1 MTSLASTLLAFL
13 FALSVLVFIHELGHY
28 LVARWCGVKVLR
40 FSIGFGKPLFT
51 WRVGADQTEW
61 SLAPIP
67 LGGYVKMLDEREDS
81 KIDPAD
87 LHRAFTRKSLK
98 QRSAIVVAGPLANF
112 LLAIVLYAWLAMA
125 GIQEPAPVVG
135 EPPATSA
142 AATAGLRD
150 GDRVVAVDGKS
161 IATFNEMRLQMIN
174 GIVDKRPIGLE
185 VDGNDGVR
193 RHVAIQT
200 AQLPEGELER
210 DFTRTLGVELAGGKI
225 LVGNL
230 SNDGA
235 AATAGLKPGDEI
247 VSVDGQPIRRSRLL
261 IETIRSHPEQ
271 ALAFVVRRGDADI
284 SISIT
289 PRGELEA
296 VQPGSAAATG
306 SGATASG
313 GAATGSAASA
323 ATGAGA
329 PGAAPA
335 GQIRVG
341 KIGAALQQQVAMAE
355 VEYGLFSALAHGAQK
370 TWDMSIFSLRM
381 LGKMV
386 LGDLSWKNLSG
397 PVAIAD
403 FAGQS
408 VQVGWFAYVGFLA
421 LISVSL
427 GVLNLLPV
435 PVLDGGHLVYYA
447 LEAIKGRPLSER
459 FLDVTQKVGLAMVA
473 GLMVV
478 ALFNDLSRLIG

>member
-1 MTSLASTLLAFL
+1 MSSLASTLVAFL

-51 WRVGADQTEW
+51 WRVGADRTEW

-81 KIDPAD
+81 AIDPAE

-98 QRSAIVVAGPLANF
+98 QRAAIVVAGPLANF
-112 LLAIVLYAWLAMA
+112 LLAIGLYAWLAMA

-135 EPPATSA
+135 EPPATTA
-142 AATAGLRD
+142 AAAAGLRD
-150 GDRVVAVDGKS
+150 GDKVVAVDGKS
-161 IATFNEMRLQMIN
+161 TVTFNEMRLQMIN
-174 GIVDKRPIGLE
+174 GVVDKRPIALDVEGS
-185 VDGNDGVR
+185 DGAR
-193 RHVAIQT
+193 RQVSIQT

-230 SNDGA
+230 GSDGA
-235 AATAGLKPGDEI
+235 AVAAGLKPGDEI
-247 VSVDGQPIRRSRLL
+247 LSVEGQPIRRSRVL
-261 IETIRSHPEQ
+261 IDLIRAHPDQ
-271 ALAFVVRRGDADI
+271 PLAFVVRRGDADI
-284 SISIT
+284 SMSIT
-289 PRGELEA
+289 PRGELET
-296 VQPGSAAATG
+296 VKEGGPG
-306 SGATASG
+306 
-313 GAATGSAASA
+313 
-323 ATGAGA
+323 
-329 PGAAPA
+329 PAAPA
-335 GQIRVG
+335 AQGASPASVAAGGQIRIG

-355 VEYGLFSALAHGAQK
+355 VEYGLIAALAHGAKK

-386 LGDLSWKNLSG
+386 VGDLSWKNLSG

-473 GLMVV
+473 GLMIV